1 MKLSWVWLCKKAKLM
16 LLQLNE
22 AWTQVKIKLLKKEI
36 DTATQQGVLLDMEKR
51 INTLILIYIMTFHH
65 QLMNR
70 QKSLKIFYFKY
81 TCYKRKLSIIIKK
94 SLFIVYAWMEIT
106 FGFNMMH
113 KCTKSYFCHALK
125 FVEKQVFYQFF
136 RALWVVV

>member
-1 MKLSWVWLCKKAKLM
+1 M

-36 DTATQQGVLLDMEKR
+36 DTATQQVVLVDMEKR

-65 QLMNR
+65 QLMNG
-70 QKSLKIFYFKY
+70 Q
-81 TCYKRKLSIIIKK
+81 K

-113 KCTKSYFCHALK
+113 KCTKSYFFML
-125 FVEKQVFYQFF
+125 
-136 RALWVVV
+136 

>member
-51 INTLILIYIMTFHH
+51 INTLILIYIMT
-65 QLMNR
+65 LKIG
-70 QKSLKIFYFKY
+70 QKSL
-81 TCYKRKLSIIIKK
+81 
-94 SLFIVYAWMEIT
+94 
-106 FGFNMMH
+106 
-113 KCTKSYFCHALK
+113 
-125 FVEKQVFYQFF
+125 FF
-136 RALWVVV
+136 